1 MWSDLVGAMPISV
14 KYPLVINL
22 HIVSKSSRHK
32 HGGSINSARVMMDR
46 RSFLALLAAP
56 ALPAASRQTA
66 VSVHGGLFMINNKP
80 TYQGRQFKGMRIEGL
95 LMNSRMV
102 QGIFDDLNSE
112 TRSRW
117 AYPDTK
123 KWDPD
128 RNTREFVAAMPLW
141 RSFGLLAFT
150 INLQGGSP
158 EGYSRVQPWHNS
170 AFRADGSLRPDYMGR
185 LESILDRA
193 DELGMVSIVGLFY
206 AGQDQRLE
214 DDEAVKA
221 GVRNAIEWLGGKG
234 YRNILIEVANECDN
248 RGFDR
253 DIIKA
258 PRIHELIVMAKS
270 IRSGGGRYL
279 AGASFDGNL
288 GQRYLVGASFNGNRI
303 PTANVVQASDFL
315 LLHGNGVTDPNR
327 ITEMVEQTRKVEGYR
342 TMPILFNEDDHFDF
356 DKPVNNMMKA
366 VGAYASWGYFDPYAD
381 GYQTVPV
388 NWGINTER
396 KRAFFNLVKEVTG
409 S

>member
-1 MWSDLVGAMPISV
+1 MV
-14 KYPLVINL
+14 
-22 HIVSKSSRHK
+22 
-32 HGGSINSARVMMDR
+32 DR
-46 RSFLALLAAP
+46 RSFLTLLAAP
-56 ALPAASRQTA
+56 ALSAASRRTT
-66 VSVHGGLFMINNKP
+66 VSIDNDRFMINGKP
-80 TYQGRQFKGMRIEGL
+80 TYPGRQYKGMRIEGL

-102 QGIFDDLNSE
+102 QGIFDDLNPE

-123 KWDPD
+123 RWDPD
-128 RNTREFVAAMPLW
+128 RNTREFVAAMPEW

-170 AFRADGSLRPDYMGR
+170 AFGSDGSLRPDYMSR

-193 DELGMVSIVGLFY
+193 DELGMVAIVSLFY

-214 DDEAVKA
+214 SDDAVKA
-221 GVRNAIEWLGGKG
+221 GVRNAIEWLGGKD

-248 RGFDR
+248 RGYDR
-253 DIIKA
+253 DILKA
-258 PRIHELIVMAKS
+258 PRIHELIELVKS
-270 IRSGGGRYL
+270 IRLGGRRYL
-279 AGASFDGNL
+279 AGT
-288 GQRYLVGASFNGNRI
+288 SFNGNRI

-315 LLHGNGVTDPNR
+315 LLHGNGVTDTNR

-342 TMPILFNEDDHFDF
+342 TMPIQFNEDDHFDF
-356 DKPVNNMMKA
+356 DKPVNNMMMA
-366 VGAYASWGYFDPYAD
+366 LGSYASWGYFDPYAD

-388 NWGINTER
+388 NWGINTDR
-396 KRAFFNLVKEVTG
+396 KRAFFSLVKEVTG